1 MIALQMLPIALSLI
15 VLGAHF
21 LRAGNSV
28 MLVIVLAL
36 LALLPVRRWWAARTV
51 QAGLIVGALEWTR
64 TLMALARLRAE
75 AGEPATRLVL
85 ILGGVALWTGLSA
98 FLFQTTRLGTWF
110 RLLTEPEEPQEERS
124 VEKASPPST

>member
-1 MIALQMLPIALSLI
+1 MIALQILPIALSLI

-51 QAGLIVGALEWTR
+51 QAGLVVGALEWTR
-64 TLMALARLRAE
+64 TLVGLARLRAE

-98 FLFQTTRLGTWF
+98 FLFQTTRLRTWF
-110 RLLTEPEEPQEERS
+110 RLLTEPAEPQEEPP